1 MRHVNVRISV
11 NSLLKNCFNFQPF
24 FILYYFLLLFRL
36 LKQELLG
43 TYLTR
48 PGNSESG
55 KVSVE
60 LSVLVLL
67 ISESIKDLWRGLA
80 GGAKMMNRD
89 LVLRA

>member
-1 MRHVNVRISV
+1 MH
-11 NSLLKNCFNFQPF
+11 
-24 FILYYFLLLFRL
+24 FLLLFRL
-36 LKQELLG
+36 LKPELLG

-89 LVLRA
+89 LVVRA